1 MKQKQLRVSRLE
13 RRKRSTKFQEEDFNR
28 HDAAQLLF
36 MRTILKRR
44 KCVYSDKNEPI
55 EQPPSNRLIF
65 QVFSKHA
72 RSNEV

>member
-1 MKQKQLRVSRLE
+1 MKQKQLRVSRPEQRE
-13 RRKRSTKFQEEDFNR
+13 RWTKFQEEDSNR
-28 HDAAQLLF
+28 HSAAQLLF
-36 MRTILKRR
+36 MRTIKRR
-44 KCVYSDKNEPI
+44 KCVYSDKKEPI